1 MSGLRLPAKAK
12 LWAVIGLTFLVA
24 LFAAAPAAMAA
35 PPAAQVEHHISATG
49 ELDHLSAVDHGHLG
63 VPTLDCDPDE
73 VGDALLHRMRLTLP
87 ALGLIFAVGLLWT
100 MSPQHAVLI
109 GRGPPKAPD
118 VVPRGRDVL
127 TRLCI
132 SRR

>member
-1 MSGLRLPAKAK
+1 MSGPRLPAKAK

-63 VPTLDCDPDE
+63 V
-73 VGDALLHRMRLTLP
+73 ALLHRMRLTLP

-100 MSPQHAVLI
+100 LSPQHAVLV
-109 GRGPPKAPD
+109 GRAPPWVPD
-118 VVPRGRDVL
+118 VVPKGRDVL
-127 TRLCI
+127 NRLCI

>member
-1 MSGLRLPAKAK
+1 MSGPRLPAKAK

-35 PPAAQVEHHISATG
+35 PP
-49 ELDHLSAVDHGHLG
+49 
-63 VPTLDCDPDE
+63 CDPDE

-100 MSPQHAVLI
+100 LSPQHAVLV
-109 GRGPPKAPD
+109 GRAPPWVPD
-118 VVPRGRDVL
+118 VVPKGRDVL
-127 TRLCI
+127 NRLCI